1 MDSGGREND
10 PLASIEPYQTCM
22 ATAKDESMDKST
34 HSFKPDLVC
43 NILINKKLMAAN
55 HAKEI
60 LRHQKGLL
68 NKIEKIREQKLRKSP
83 AEELIHNPLNIVDV
97 ITSLNLSRLD
107 NSELPLDEET
117 IYQALAQ
124 EWNIPFYKLDPLKLD
139 LNVVTS
145 SISRSFAM
153 KHLVLPVEVKD
164 GVLKVTTPHPFDL
177 EVLDDISSASQM
189 RVEMV
194 ISPKSD
200 VIKLINEFF
209 GFKTSIV
216 AAQDQFGGPTV
227 DLGNLEQ
234 YVRLRSVDELP
245 SNDQHIVNAVDHLLI
260 YAFDQKASDIH
271 IEPKRDQTVVRMRI
285 DGVLHTVYKL
295 PKTVH
300 SAITSR
306 IKNLS
311 RMDMAEKRRPQDGRI
326 KTDKGDK
333 EVEIRV
339 STVPVAFGEKV
350 VMRIMDPDIL
360 FQDLDKL
367 GFESLDLDRYQ
378 KLIEMP
384 HGILLVCGPT
394 GSGKSTTLYSTL
406 NRIHKPT
413 INITTVEE
421 PIEMVHENFNQ
432 IAVQQK
438 IDITFGSI
446 LRNILRQDP
455 DVIMIGEMRDFE
467 TAENAI
473 QAALTGHLVLSTLHT
488 NDAPTSIMRLLDLGV
503 PHFMLQATLVG
514 ILAQRLVRKICN
526 YCKTPAEVDSDQLL
540 SMGLD
545 VGRSG
550 ALKLYHGNGCE
561 KCRGTGYLGRT
572 CILELMPFTE
582 SIRKLTVS
590 DADVDAIRIKAR
602 EEGMRTLRE
611 SAVDKLLKGVTTY
624 QEVLRVTW
632 EHF

>member
-1 MDSGGREND
+1 ME
-10 PLASIEPYQTCM
+10 
-22 ATAKDESMDKST
+22 KST
-34 HSFKPDLVC
+34 NQFKPDLVC
-43 NILINKKLMAAN
+43 KILIKKKLIAAN
-55 HAKEI
+55 RAKEI

-68 NKIEKIREQKLRKSP
+68 NKLEKVREKKRQNSSS
-83 AEELIHNPLNIVDV
+83 EELIHNPLNIVDV
-97 ITSLNLSRLD
+97 ITSLNLRRLD
-107 NSELPLDEET
+107 NPELPLDEEI
-117 IYQALAQ
+117 IYQALAK

-164 GVLKVTTPHPFDL
+164 GVLTVSTPRPFDL

-200 VIKLINEFF
+200 VLKLINEFF
-209 GFKTSIV
+209 GFKTSIA
-216 AAQDQFGGPTV
+216 AAQDQFGGPVV

-245 SNDQHIVNAVDHLLI
+245 SNDQHIVNAVDHLFI

-271 IEPKRDQTVVRMRI
+271 IEPKREHTLVRMRI

-295 PKTVH
+295 PKSVH

-339 STVPVAFGEKV
+339 STVPVAFGEKAV
-350 VMRIMDPDIL
+350 LRIMDPDIL

-367 GFESLDLDRYQ
+367 GFEPLDLERFQ

-384 HGILLVCGPT
+384 HGIILVCGPT

-406 NRIHKPT
+406 NRVHKPT

-421 PIEMVHENFNQ
+421 PIEMVHQNFNQ

-438 IDITFGSI
+438 IGVTFGSI

-503 PHFMLQATLVG
+503 PHFLLQATLVG

-526 YCKTPAEVDSDQLL
+526 YCKTPVAVDSDQLRSL
-540 SMGLD
+540 GLD
-545 VGRSG
+545 VGRG
-550 ALKLYHGNGCE
+550 GTLKLSHGKGCE

-572 CILELMPFTE
+572 CILELMPFSE
-582 SIRKLTVS
+582 SIRKLTVA
-590 DADVDAIRIKAR
+590 DADVDAIRTKAR

>member
-1 MDSGGREND
+1 MDNTEK
-10 PLASIEPYQTCM
+10 Q
-22 ATAKDESMDKST
+22 
-34 HSFKPDLVC
+34 FKADVVC
-43 NILINKKLMAAN
+43 KILIENKLLAGN
-55 HAKEI
+55 RAKEI
-60 LRHQKGLL
+60 LRHKTGLL
-68 NKIEKIREQKLRKSP
+68 KKLENKRDQRYKDTP
-83 AEELIHNPLNIVDV
+83 AEELIHNPLNIIDV
-97 ITSLNLSRLD
+97 IASLKLNRLD
-107 NSELPLDEET
+107 NPELPLDEET
-117 IYQALAQ
+117 IYQTLAYRW
-124 EWNIPFYKLDPLKLD
+124 EVPYYKLDPLKLD
-139 LNVVTS
+139 LQVVTS

-153 KHLVLPVEVKD
+153 KHLVLPVEVND
-164 GVLKVTTPHPFDL
+164 GVLMVATPKPINL
-177 EVLDDISSASQM
+177 EILDDISSACKM
-189 RVEMV
+189 RVQMV

-200 VIKLINEFF
+200 IIKLINEFF
-209 GFKTSIV
+209 GFKTSIA
-216 AAQDQFGGPTV
+216 AAQDQFGGPGV

-234 YVRLRSVDELP
+234 YVRLRSSDELP
-245 SNDQHIVNAVDHLLI
+245 SNDQHIVNAVDHLFI

-271 IEPKRDQTVVRMRI
+271 IEPKREHTLVRMRI

-295 PKTVH
+295 PKAVH

-360 FQDLDKL
+360 FKDLDKL
-367 GFESLDLDRYQ
+367 GFEVLDLERFQ

-384 HGILLVCGPT
+384 HGIFLVCGPT

-406 NRIHKPT
+406 NRIYQPT
-413 INITTVEE
+413 LNITTVED
-421 PIEMVHENFNQ
+421 PIEMVHEGFNQ
-432 IAVQQK
+432 IAVQQQ

-446 LRNILRQDP
+446 MRNILRQDP
-455 DVIMIGEMRDFE
+455 DVIMIGEMRDYE

-488 NDAPTSIMRLLDLGV
+488 NDAPTSIMRLLDLGI
-503 PHFMLQATLVG
+503 PHFLLQATLAG

-526 YCKTPAEVDSDQLL
+526 YCKEPLEMDSERLRAV
-540 SMGLD
+540 GLD

-550 ALKLYHGNGCE
+550 MIKLFSGKGCE

-582 SIRKLTVS
+582 SIRKLTTGDV
-590 DADVDAIRIKAR
+590 DVDAIRSKAR

-611 SAVDKLLKGVTTY
+611 SAVDKLLKGVTTHE
-624 QEVLRVTW
+624 EVLRVTW
-632 EHF
+632 EQY

>member
-1 MDSGGREND
+1 
-10 PLASIEPYQTCM
+10 
-22 ATAKDESMDKST
+22 MDKSINP
-34 HSFKPDLVC
+34 FKPELVFKT
-43 NILINKKLMAAN
+43 LIKKKLIAAN
-55 HAKEI
+55 RAKEI
-60 LRHQKGLL
+60 LRHKDGLL
-68 NKIEKIREQKLRKSP
+68 RKLEKVREKKLQNTPSDD
-83 AEELIHNPLNIVDV
+83 LIHNPLNIVDV

-124 EWNIPFYKLDPLKLD
+124 EWKIPFFKLDPLKLD

-164 GVLKVTTPHPFDL
+164 GVLTVSTPRPFNL

-189 RVEMV
+189 RVEMA

-209 GFKTSIV
+209 GFKTSIA
-216 AAQDQFGGPTV
+216 AAQDQFAGPGV

-234 YVRLRSVDELP
+234 YVRLRSADELP
-245 SNDQHIVNAVDHLLI
+245 SNDQHIVNAVDHLFI

-271 IEPKRDQTVVRMRI
+271 IEPKREQTFVRMRI
-285 DGVLHTVYKL
+285 DGVLHTVYRL

-367 GFESLDLDRYQ
+367 GFEPLDLERYQ
-378 KLIEMP
+378 KIIELP

-413 INITTVEE
+413 INITTIEE

-432 IAVQQK
+432 IAVQPK
-438 IDITFGSI
+438 INITFGSI

-455 DVIMIGEMRDFE
+455 DVIMVGEMRDYE

-503 PHFMLQATLVG
+503 PHFLLQATLVG
-514 ILAQRLVRKICN
+514 VIAQRLVRKICS
-526 YCKTPAEVDSDQLL
+526 YCKTPQEVDSDQLRA
-540 SMGLD
+540 MGLD
-545 VGRSG
+545 VGKSG
-550 ALKLYHGNGCE
+550 MITLYHGKGCE
-561 KCRGTGYLGRT
+561 KCRGTGYRGRT
-572 CILELMPFTE
+572 CILELMPFSE
-582 SIRKLTVS
+582 SIRKLTTGE
-590 DADVDAIRIKAR
+590 ADVDAIRNKAR

-611 SAVDKLLKGVTTY
+611 SAVDKLIKGVTSY

-632 EHF
+632 EQF